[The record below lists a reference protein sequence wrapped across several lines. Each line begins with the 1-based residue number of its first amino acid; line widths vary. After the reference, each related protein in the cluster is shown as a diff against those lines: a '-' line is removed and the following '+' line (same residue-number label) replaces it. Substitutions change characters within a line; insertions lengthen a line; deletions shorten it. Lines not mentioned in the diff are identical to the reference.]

1 MHVVVQIVVSL
12 LSELDLLEID
22 FDANVADIHILQAE
36 VLLEAVSAL
45 VGDVAE
51 SVQQL
56 LRPILEERD
65 LWHECL
71 SKIGQQLLQRL
82 AFLDFKEVL
91 VVVRVGHVVEAEV
104 AWAILRDQEL
114 LCCANLIEELC

>member
-12 LSELDLLEID
+12 LSKLDLLEVD
-22 FDANVADIHILQAE
+22 LDANVTDIHILQAE
-36 VLLEAVSAL
+36 VLLEAVCAL
-45 VGDVAE
+45 VCDVAE

-91 VVVRVGHVVEAEV
+91 VVVGVGHVVEA
-104 AWAILRDQEL
+104 
-114 LCCANLIEELC
+114 